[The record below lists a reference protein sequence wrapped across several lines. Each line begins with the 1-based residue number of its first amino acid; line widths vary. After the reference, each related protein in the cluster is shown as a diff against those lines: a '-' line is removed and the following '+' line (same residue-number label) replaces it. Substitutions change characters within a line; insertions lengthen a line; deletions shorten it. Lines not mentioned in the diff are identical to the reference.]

1 MNFLTSTVT
10 SPGVSGVGCPTFTSC
25 LYGGSSTQNANIRAS
40 NAMMTDSTG
49 TLTYGPNNS
58 VGNSNTFSSW
68 IKNSSTV
75 TAAATIS
82 PDGTSDASQLTSTG
96 GANPNVNNPASV
108 ISGQTYIISAYGKVG
123 TSNYMELTFG
133 GAPGAVYFNLTNGA
147 ISSNTQAYP
156 AGCNAAANNFYQ
168 CWAVIAAPS
177 TSAYAFALISDNGTT
192 QAAANGHYIYLY
204 NYSVSAVTYET
215 SPRSADSTYCGV
227 TTTSACYGPRF
238 DWTGGASNG
247 LLIEEQRTNLFLN
260 SNSPATQTMAV
271 ANTTLYDI
279 SFYGTGTITL
289 SGACTA
295 TLNGSGASVLTS
307 ATCTTSTTSLTATLS
322 GSVTNPQVEA
332 GGVPTSRI
340 ITGAASVTRA
350 ADIVAVV
357 PGSTLAT
364 ALAGAKGSVIFK
376 TTSGANA
383 NASNA
388 AYLLYD
394 ATNSKVFLGTD
405 TASHGQTTLGAT
417 LTTTNTATWGAEG
430 ATNANDLGLAW
441 GTGKGIID
449 LNGTATQDATTRTP
463 GTSFYVGSSG
473 SGNYWDGAISS
484 FNAYNTQLARPQ

>member
-1 MNFLTSTVT
+1 
-10 SPGVSGVGCPTFTSC
+10 
-25 LYGGSSTQNANIRAS
+25 
-40 NAMMTDSTG
+40 
-49 TLTYGPNNS
+49 
-58 VGNSNTFSSW
+58 
-68 IKNSSTV
+68 
-75 TAAATIS
+75 
-82 PDGTSDASQLTSTG
+82 
-96 GANPNVNNPASV
+96 
-108 ISGQTYIISAYGKVG
+108 
-123 TSNYMELTFG
+123 
-133 GAPGAVYFNLTNGA
+133 
-147 ISSNTQAYP
+147 
-156 AGCNAAANNFYQ
+156 
-168 CWAVIAAPS
+168 
-177 TSAYAFALISDNGTT
+177 
-192 QAAANGHYIYLY
+192 
-204 NYSVSAVTYET
+204 
-215 SPRSADSTYCGV
+215 
-227 TTTSACYGPRF
+227 
-238 DWTGGASNG
+238 
-247 LLIEEQRTNLFLN
+247 
-260 SNSPATQTMAV
+260 
-271 ANTTLYDI
+271 
-279 SFYGTGTITL
+279 
-289 SGACTA
+289 
-295 TLNGSGASVLTS
+295 
-307 ATCTTSTTSLTATLS
+307 
-322 GSVTNPQVEA
+322 VEA